1 MSSNLHLISFDVPH
15 PPDYGGVVDVFY
27 RIKALSELGIKVHLH
42 CFEYGRGQSG
52 ELERYCQSVH
62 YYRRHTNLSSVW
74 YPHIVASRSNEQLLK
89 NLLADDF
96 PILFEGIHTCAFLD
110 HEHLT
115 DRLKL
120 VRLHNIEAHYYR
132 YLAQNEPNLL
142 RRAYFSSEAW
152 KLARFEGKL
161 AAAQHLLAISP
172 NDFAYF
178 SPIFG
183 KRVHYIPAFHAHN
196 EVVSPT
202 GRGQFALYHGNLSVN
217 ENYQAALFLANEV
230 FNDLQIPFIIAGKNP
245 HIGWFQSIQKYSH
258 IELCVNP
265 SELELFELM
274 QDAHLHVLPT
284 FQPTGIKL
292 KLLHALYTG
301 RFCLANQLM
310 VQNTGLETLCSIAN
324 TPAQFKAKVQQL
336 FELDFTNDLLN
347 TRKALLEA
355 TFSNL
360 QNARKIVALLEG

>member
-1 MSSNLHLISFDVPH
+1 MPSNLHLISFDVPH

-27 RIKALSELGIKVHLH
+27 RIKALAELGIKIHLH
-42 CFEYGRGQSG
+42 CFEYGRGQSE
-52 ELERYCQSVH
+52 ELERYCQTVT
-62 YYRRHTNLSSVW
+62 YYQRHTAWSSVW
-74 YPHIVASRSNEQLLK
+74 QPHIVASRSNKQLLK
-89 NLLADDF
+89 NLLTDDF

-110 HEHLT
+110 HDSLAN
-115 DRLKL
+115 RLKL
-120 VRLHNIEAHYYR
+120 VRLHNIEAHYYS

-142 RRAYFSSEAW
+142 RRAYFSSEAF
-152 KLARFEGKL
+152 KLQYFERKL
-161 AAAQHLLAISP
+161 AAAQHLLTISP

-178 SPIFG
+178 SPLFG
-183 KRVHYIPAFHAHN
+183 QKVHYIPAFHAHN
-196 EVVSPT
+196 EVVSPI

-217 ENYQAALFLANEV
+217 ENYQAAMFLANQV
-230 FNDLQIPFIIAGKNP
+230 FNDLQIPLIIAGKNP
-245 HIGWFQSIQKYSH
+245 HINWFNALQKYSH

-301 RFCLANQLM
+301 RFCLVNNLM
-310 VQNTGLETLCSIAN
+310 VQNTGLEPLCSIAN
-324 TPAQFKAKVQQL
+324 SPTEFKAKVQQL
-336 FELDFTNDLLN
+336 FELDFTQDLLN
-347 TRKALLEA
+347 TRTALLQT

-360 QNARKIVALLEG
+360 NNARKIVDLLEG